1 MSPNG
6 SKSSFRRRHGWL
18 STLIDIVL
26 AGVCTVLLV
35 FLVGWISR
43 ANVSAAKLKTGADN
57 GTGPLAIY
65 VPDDPREQAADG
77 TDVFARW
84 VEINSPT
91 SLLFSGAN
99 DVSLSSQGRRGE
111 LDYPLKDLPIS
122 VIKEIPNDKRPFE
135 IGPLA
140 WSPDVAVSGLAS
152 LPKAPRGGTQ
162 PALPMATIHQGPQW
176 TQEDGTLIPFLA
188 APGWTEIEAALA
200 QNRTMPSAPV
210 RILVQPMRRYM
221 RCEVMPQSNGNSGSC
236 GNPGLDALA
245 LAKLNAWLE
254 KRGDLFRAPQG
265 LPDELAQLGMAD
277 KNMDTVILRL
287 DYRFDPRLAAPPPV
301 PPANK

>member
-1 MSPNG
+1 MTAMSPNG

-91 SLLFSGAN
+91 SLLFFRSQRCQPEFAGSPWRAG
-99 DVSLSSQGRRGE
+99 LSAQ
-111 LDYPLKDLPIS
+111 
-122 VIKEIPNDKRPFE
+122 
-135 IGPLA
+135 
-140 WSPDVAVSGLAS
+140 GLANQ
-152 LPKAPRGGTQ
+152 RN
-162 PALPMATIHQGPQW
+162 QGDSQ
-176 TQEDGTLIPFLA
+176 
-188 APGWTEIEAALA
+188 
-200 QNRTMPSAPV
+200 R
-210 RILVQPMRRYM
+210 
-221 RCEVMPQSNGNSGSC
+221 
-236 GNPGLDALA
+236 
-245 LAKLNAWLE
+245 
-254 KRGDLFRAPQG
+254 
-265 LPDELAQLGMAD
+265 
-277 KNMDTVILRL
+277 
-287 DYRFDPRLAAPPPV
+287 
-301 PPANK
+301 